1 MGIKEYGF
9 TTLTPVD
16 EALKTFLET
25 LKPKPL
31 AVEEVSS
38 EHAFGRVL
46 AEDVSAPVD
55 APGFDRSA
63 MDGYAVRAEDT
74 FNASPTSPALLRV
87 VGRVETTL
95 PPELKVG
102 PGEAVEVST
111 GSPVPPGADA
121 VVMLEY
127 TRRVG
132 DRLEVYRPVAA
143 WENVD
148 RAGMDYRRGSVVL
161 RRGRVLRAQ
170 DVAALLMLGVAFVRV
185 YRRPRVAVLS
195 TGDELVE
202 SFSDLAPGRVVD
214 VNRPMLKLLLS
225 SLGCVPVDLG
235 MSRDDVREVSRR
247 ISEGLEKADAL
258 LVSGGTSV
266 GRRDVVPEAL
276 ETLGADVVVHGVAM
290 SPSRPTLLAVASGKP
305 IIGMS
310 GPPAAAL
317 MCFEVFAKPVL
328 LRLMGVESYVRPYVR
343 ARLARRAP
351 SRLGVRSYVRVR
363 LIPNPEGLT
372 AEPVAARGSGLLSTV
387 TEADGFIVVPEN
399 RDGLEAGEEVEVYL
413 FEWGCRTFG

>member
-9 TTLTPVD
+9 MRLTPVD
-16 EALKTFLET
+16 EALKTFLEA

-31 AVEEVSS
+31 GVEEVPS
-38 EHAFGRVL
+38 EEAFGRVL
-46 AEDVSAPVD
+46 AEDVLAPVD

-74 FNASPTSPALLRV
+74 FGASPTSPALLRV
-87 VGRVETTL
+87 VGRVETNL
-95 PPELKVG
+95 PPELRVG
-102 PGEAVEVST
+102 SGEAVEVST
-111 GSPVPPGADA
+111 GSPIPPGADA
-121 VVMLEY
+121 VVMLEHA
-127 TRRVG
+127 RRVG
-132 DRLEVYRPVAA
+132 DRLEVYRPVAS

-161 RRGRVLRAQ
+161 RRGRMLRAQ
-170 DVAALLMLGVAFVRV
+170 DVAALLMLGVASVRV
-185 YRRPRVAVLS
+185 YRRPRVALLS

-225 SLGCVPVDLG
+225 SMGCVPVDLG
-235 MSRDDVREVSRR
+235 ISGDSVEEVSERV
-247 ISEGLEKADAL
+247 SKGLRGADAL
-258 LVSGGTSV
+258 IVSGGTSV

-276 ETLGADVVVHGVAM
+276 ERLGADVVVHGVAM

-305 IIGMS
+305 VIAMS

-317 MCFEVFAKPVL
+317 MCFEVFARPVL
-328 LRLMGVESYVRPYVR
+328 ARLMGVEGYVRPHVR
-343 ARLARRAP
+343 ARLSRRAP
-351 SRLGVRSYVRVR
+351 SRLGVRSYVRVK
-363 LIPNPEGLT
+363 LTQGPEGLL

-387 TEADGFIVVPEN
+387 AGADGYVVVPED
-399 RDGLEAGEEVEVYL
+399 RDGLEAGELVDVYL
-413 FEWGCRTFG
+413 FGW

>member
-1 MGIKEYGF
+1 MGIKQYGF
-9 TTLTPVD
+9 TKLTPVD
-16 EALKTFLET
+16 EALKKFLEAS
-25 LKPKPL
+25 KPEPVG
-31 AVEEVSS
+31 VEEVPST
-38 EHAFGRVL
+38 EALGRVL
-46 AEDVSAPVD
+46 AEDVLAPVD
-55 APGFDRSA
+55 APSFNRSA
-63 MDGYAVRAEDT
+63 MDGYAVRARDT
-74 FNASPTSPALLRV
+74 FGASPSSPVVLRV

-95 PPELKVG
+95 PEGLRVG

-111 GSPVPPGADA
+111 GSPIPPGSDA
-121 VVMLEY
+121 VVMLEH
-127 TRRVG
+127 TRRLG
-132 DRLEVYRPVAA
+132 GSLEVYRPVAA

-148 RAGMDYRRGSVVL
+148 RAGMDYRRGAVVL
-161 RRGRVLRAQ
+161 RRGRPVRPQ
-170 DVAALLMLGVAFVRV
+170 DVGALLMLGVRAVKVFRT
-185 YRRPRVAVLS
+185 PRVAVLS
-195 TGDELVE
+195 TGDELIPP
-202 SFSDLAPGRVVD
+202 FSPGGPGRVVD

-235 MSRDDVREVSRR
+235 MSRDDVREVSGR

-276 ETLGADVVVHGVAM
+276 EALGAEVVVHGVAM

-317 MCFEVFAKPVL
+317 MCFEAFAKPVL

-343 ARLARRAP
+343 ARLSRRAP

-363 LIPNPEGLT
+363 LIPHPEGLT

-399 RDGLEAGEEVEVYL
+399 RDGLEAGEEVDVYL